1 LPAGDSLAKAL
12 SASYPIVVIAW
23 CRLGVTLMVIGVTG
37 RLNGA
42 SLMRSGA
49 MGLQLVRAALAVATL
64 CFFYSSLR
72 HLPLAETTAVVF
84 LAPLLAIMLAR
95 VWLKERV
102 PLVTWAGLAVSL
114 VGVGLMIRPGA
125 ALYQWAAIW
134 PLLSAFS
141 LGGFYVITRKLAP
154 LDGALATTFLTT
166 LFAFVAF
173 SALMPFYWRLP
184 DNLTDLGLLIAVGI
198 LGAAGQQ
205 WMAMAYQRADTSLVA
220 PLGYLSAVFAVLF
233 GWMIFNEIPSQ
244 LSALGMV
251 LIVMAGAATLRRLP
265 R

>member
-1 LPAGDSLAKAL
+1 
-12 SASYPIVVIAW
+12 
-23 CRLGVTLMVIGVTG
+23 
-37 RLNGA
+37 
-42 SLMRSGA
+42 
-49 MGLQLVRAALAVATL
+49 LQLLRSALAVATL
-64 CFFYSSLR
+64 SFFYTSLR
-72 HLPLAETTAVVF
+72 YLPLAETTAVVF

-95 VWLKERV
+95 LWLKE
-102 PLVTWAGLAVSL
+102 PVTLMTWTGLAVSL
-114 VGVGLMIRPGA
+114 VGVGLMVRPGG

-154 LDGALATTFLTT
+154 LDGALATTFITT

-173 SALMPFYWRLP
+173 SVLVPFYWQLP
-184 DNLTDLGLLIAVGI
+184 NNLNDLGLLIAVGI

-205 WMAMAYQRADTSLVA
+205 WMTMAYQRANTSLIA

-233 GWMIFNEIPSQ
+233 GWMIFNEIPTQ
-244 LSALGMV
+244 LSAIGMV
-251 LIVMAGAATLRRLP
+251 LIVMAGAATFSRLP